1 VPGNPQACEVTMT
14 IDLRS
19 GLATNVFGY
28 GAIAGG
34 GSTVGGIIAAAL
46 AKKAFLLAGAA
57 IAGPA
62 VATALVVGVGLVAV
76 TGPMYRWEVR
86 KAAAELEAALGAID
100 ASMRAFDIFGEA
112 PPPLPPPKATGGMD
126 MTGMI

>member
-1 VPGNPQACEVTMT
+1 V
-14 IDLRS
+14 DLRS

-34 GSTVGGIIAAAL
+34 GATVSGIIAAAI

-62 VATALVVGVGLVAV
+62 VAAALAVGVGLVAV

-86 KAAAELEAALGAID
+86 KSAAELSDALAAVD

-126 MTGMI
+126 LTGMI